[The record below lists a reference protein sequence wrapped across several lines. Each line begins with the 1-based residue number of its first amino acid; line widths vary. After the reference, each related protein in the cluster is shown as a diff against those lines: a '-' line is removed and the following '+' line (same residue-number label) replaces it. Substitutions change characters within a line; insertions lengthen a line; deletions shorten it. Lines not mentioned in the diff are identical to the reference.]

1 VQFIG
6 IVGTQNQHFYMVL
19 MNGDGR
25 LFYKA
30 GRVFCY
36 KFCVFVGVTVRY
48 VAVGVESTIFL
59 VNRDVKHILP
69 ARS

>member
-1 VQFIG
+1 
-6 IVGTQNQHFYMVL
+6 MVL
-19 MNGDGR
+19 MKGYGR

-36 KFCVFVGVTVRY
+36 KFCVFVGVIVRY

-59 VNRDVKHILP
+59 VNRDLKHIL
-69 ARS
+69 AASS

>member
-1 VQFIG
+1 MQFIG
-6 IVGTQNQHFYMVL
+6 IVGTQNQHLYMVL

-59 VNRDVKHILP
+59 VNRDLKHIL
-69 ARS
+69 AASS

>member
-1 VQFIG
+1 
-6 IVGTQNQHFYMVL
+6 MVL
-19 MNGDGR
+19 MKGDGR

-59 VNRDVKHILP
+59 VNRDVKHIL
-69 ARS
+69 AASS